1 MSQSDYNGFA
11 FKVWDKNKKSW
22 SQKNHLIDQRGD
34 LFVMG
39 DFHGLNFL
47 DRERCMPVF
56 YIEQEDL
63 NNKKVFEGDILQFP
77 DDEFGL
83 GQRYVAKMGVAYEPG
98 FTIIGNIYET
108 PELI

>member
-11 FKVWDKNKKSW
+11 FRVWDNKKKRW
-22 SQKNHLIDQRGD
+22 SHRNHFIDQRGD
-34 LFVMG
+34 LFVQSA
-39 DFHGLNFL
+39 FHGLGFL
-47 DRERCMPVF
+47 DRKRCIPVF

-63 NNKKVFEGDILQFP
+63 NDKKVFEGDILQFP

-83 GQRYVAKMGVAYEPG
+83 GLRHVAKMGVTYEPG